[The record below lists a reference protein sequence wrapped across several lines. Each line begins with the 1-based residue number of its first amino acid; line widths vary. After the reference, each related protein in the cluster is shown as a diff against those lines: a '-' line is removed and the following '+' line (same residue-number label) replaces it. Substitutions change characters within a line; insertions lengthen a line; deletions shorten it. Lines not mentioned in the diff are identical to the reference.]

1 MTAATETAWLVD
13 TFSLI
18 FQVFHAIPPMTS
30 PRGVPVNAVF
40 GIARD
45 LVGLRDRK
53 PDYLLCAMDRSE
65 PTFRSDIFPDYKA
78 HRPPAPDDL
87 ISQFPLIEQ
96 LIEAMAIPILSFER
110 FEADDLLATAAHHG
124 QGRGIRS
131 FICTSD
137 KDCRQLLSQHV
148 RMFNLRKGL
157 EFGEKELMDDWGVRP
172 DQVVDLQAMVGDTVD
187 NVPGVAGIGYKTG
200 AKLLAEFG
208 SLEVILQNIDKIAG
222 AKKQEAFRAAMSQIS
237 ISRKLVELDR
247 HVPMKMDWENWRLSE
262 PNHAR
267 LLELYREWGFRTLAS
282 QAEKALQGSG
292 VSATVPAEPV
302 GVSAAP
308 VKGGRGK
315 RGGKDESLDGGLFG
329 TAESSAA
336 PADPVKAEVS
346 ARSDGRPVQGG
357 LFDEWEQAGAP
368 MPATTDGWDYS
379 GYKAIQSEAELRT
392 LLTRLENE
400 GPFAIDLETT
410 SLNPRVAKIVGIA
423 ISNKEGEAAYLPIR
437 GPAGTVCLDEKTTLA
452 ALKPLLESPVL
463 GKINQNLKYD
473 MMIFLA
479 HGIHLKGIAGD
490 PMIADYLLHA
500 GERSHGL
507 DELARRYLDHR
518 MIPITDLIGVASK
531 REPQKLMSDI
541 SLERVVSYAGEDADV
556 AFRLA
561 KRLEGNLG
569 EWDGPAGSAH
579 GRSQMRLYKELELPL
594 IGVIAAMEM
603 RGIRVDQEQLR
614 VLGGKM
620 GAQLIALEAK
630 IHEMAGG
637 PFDIAS
643 LPQLRKILFGKL
655 GLPALKKT
663 GITKE
668 PSTDQETLEK
678 LAVLKHPG
686 APMAELL
693 LELRKIGKLKS
704 TYVDTLPE
712 LVDPVTGRVHAS
724 FHQTIAATGRLS
736 SSDPNLQNIPIRDDM
751 GQEIRK
757 AFLPRVG
764 WDLWTADYSQI
775 ELRLL
780 AHLSGDAGLKK
791 AYEDREDIHTAVAA
805 GLHGVTAAEVTSAMR
820 RVAKTV
826 NFGVVYGIS
835 AHGLAD
841 RLQIPRDEAA
851 VFIDAYFTKYP
862 GVLEYQEKV
871 LAFGRTHG
879 YCETILGRRRRIEG
893 IRPKSSFWQRNQ
905 PEREAINMVVQGSA
919 ADLIKMAMIGVA
931 HRMEKDGMQG
941 GLLLQ
946 IHDEL
951 VLEAPVEE
959 RSALAALLEEEM
971 VVRPSQA
978 LGLEVPLEIDSGFG
992 PNWVDIVSFGDHAN

>member
-1 MTAATETAWLVD
+1 MTAPSETAWLID

-45 LVGLRDRK
+45 LMGLRERK
-53 PDYLLCAMDRSE
+53 PHYLLCAMDRSE

-110 FEADDLLATAAHHG
+110 FEADDLLATAAFDG

-137 KDCRQLLSQHV
+137 KDCRQLLSEHV
-148 RMFNLRKGL
+148 RMFNLRKGT

-172 DQVVDLQAMVGDTVD
+172 DQVVDLQAMVGDSVD

-208 SLEVILQNIDKIAG
+208 TLEGILQNIDKIPG
-222 AKKQEAFRAAMSQIS
+222 AKKQEAFRASLPQIP
-237 ISRKLVELDR
+237 ISRKLVELNR
-247 HVPMKMDWENWRLSE
+247 QVPMKMDWENWRLAE
-262 PNHAR
+262 PDYAR

-282 QAEKALQGSG
+282 QAEKALQAKGG
-292 VSATVPAEPV
+292 PVPAELPPTPTLK
-302 GVSAAP
+302 GAA
-308 VKGGRGK
+308 GK
-315 RGGKDESLDGGLFG
+315 SRAGKDSQEGGLFAG
-329 TAESSAA
+329 SNPPGAMPTEGQTA
-336 PADPVKAEVS
+336 PPVS
-346 ARSDGRPVQGG
+346 RSDCRPVQGG

-379 GYKAIQSEAELRT
+379 GYRAIQTEAELRA
-392 LLTRLENE
+392 LVSRLEKE

-410 SLNPRVAKIVGIA
+410 SLNPRAAKMVGIA

-437 GPAGTVCLDEKTTLA
+437 APAGTVCLDEKMTLA
-452 ALKPLLESPVL
+452 ALRPLLESPVL

-479 HGIHLKGIAGD
+479 HGISIRGIAGD

-541 SLERVVSYAGEDADV
+541 PLERVVSYAGEDADV

-561 KRLEGNLG
+561 KRLESNLS

-620 GAQLIALEAK
+620 GAQLVELEAK

-643 LPQLRKILFGKL
+643 LPQLRRILFGKL

-686 APMAELL
+686 AAMAVLL

-712 LVDPVTGRVHAS
+712 LVDPATGRVHAS

-757 AFLPRVG
+757 AFLPREG

-780 AHLSGDAGLKK
+780 AHLSGDVGLKK

-805 GLHGVTAAEVTSAMR
+805 GLHGVSAAEVTPAMR

-841 RLQIPRDEAA
+841 RLQISRDEAA

-893 IRPKSSFWQRNQ
+893 IRAKSSFWQRNQ

-931 HRMEKDGMQG
+931 HKMEKDGMRG

-959 RSALAALLEEEM
+959 RAALAALLQEEM
-971 VVRPSQA
+971 VVRPSRT

-992 PNWVDIVSFGDHAN
+992 PNWVDIVSYGDHAS